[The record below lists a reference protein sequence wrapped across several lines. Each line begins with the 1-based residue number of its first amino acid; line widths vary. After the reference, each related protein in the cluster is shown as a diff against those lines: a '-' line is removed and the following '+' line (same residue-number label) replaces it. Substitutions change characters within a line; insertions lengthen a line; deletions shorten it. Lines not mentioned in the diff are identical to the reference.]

1 MTELVVFHLD
11 ELRIALMLAAVERV
25 VRAVQITRL
34 LDTPDI
40 VLGVVNVRGCVIPVI
55 DARKRFRLPPREI
68 AAADRFVIAH
78 TARRPVALVA
88 DAVSGTIQCQEQD
101 IVGSGDILPGIEH
114 VDGVVKLGDG
124 LILIH
129 NLDRFL
135 SLEEEDSLDRALS
148 TAGGR

>member
-1 MTELVVFHLD
+1 MAELVVFHLD

-25 VRAVQITRL
+25 VSAVQITRL
-34 LDTPDI
+34 LETPDI
-40 VLGVVNVRGCVIPVI
+40 VLGVVNVRSRVIPVI

-68 AAADRFVIAH
+68 APSDRFVIAH

-88 DAVSGTIQCQEQD
+88 DAVSGIIQCPEQD
-101 IVGSGDILPGIEH
+101 IVGSDGVLPGMEY

-129 NLDRFL
+129 NLDGFL

-148 TAGGR
+148 TNGGR